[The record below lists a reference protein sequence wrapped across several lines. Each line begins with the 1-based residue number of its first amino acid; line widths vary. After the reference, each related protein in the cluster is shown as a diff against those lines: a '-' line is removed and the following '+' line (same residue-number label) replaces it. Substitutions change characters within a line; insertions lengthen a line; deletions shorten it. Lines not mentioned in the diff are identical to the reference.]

1 MQLNRFPALS
11 IATAI
16 AIAIAVALGLSAC
29 SSSEP
34 PAPVQAKSP
43 AAATSEAKQPDAGS
57 AAVTGVPA
65 CDDFL
70 ASYERCL
77 ADKVPAQASA
87 QMQAGM
93 AQWKQSWREMA
104 ANAATRDAL
113 PQICQQS
120 RDASLAALQA
130 YGCEL

>member
-1 MQLNRFPALS
+1 MQLNRFPGLS
-11 IATAI
+11 IAT
-16 AIAIAVALGLSAC
+16 AIAVALGLSAC

-34 PAPVQAKSP
+34 PAPAQAKSP
-43 AAATSEAKQPDAGS
+43 AATPEAKQPGAGS

-65 CDDFL
+65 CDEFL

-77 ADKVPAQASA
+77 TDKVPAQASA

-93 AQWKQSWREMA
+93 AQWKQSWADMA

-120 RDASLAALQA
+120 RDAALAALQA